1 MSKAN
6 RGAAR
11 SGRGT
16 RRQFPAP
23 WGLEACLEAAASSE
37 AQLPTTSS
45 VLVPTRFLR
54 PTRGLGQASPTSFM
68 TYKKEKDAIIVYQKE
83 NSKKGPQ
90 IIFLANWWNKEALGR
105 KNWWRSV
112 SACKSSF
119 LTLHSREEA
128 LMHEAASSFPRT
140 APYRGSKMRNA
151 HLYGTQQAPVPF
163 LEIPPYS
170 GSAVL
175 SLAHRPVGNR
185 TGRLSTPR
193 VRSHQLNHEGAKR
206 RYFILAFLKTK
217 AITCSKSELMKKS
230 LCMHCK
236 VVLAQLVSAALLCR
250 WQTAGGGSIPA
261 GPRVRIKT
269 VDPPKGNG
277 LGKKKSLLAL

>member
-1 MSKAN
+1 
-6 RGAAR
+6 
-11 SGRGT
+11 
-16 RRQFPAP
+16 
-23 WGLEACLEAAASSE
+23 
-37 AQLPTTSS
+37 
-45 VLVPTRFLR
+45 
-54 PTRGLGQASPTSFM
+54 
-68 TYKKEKDAIIVYQKE
+68 
-83 NSKKGPQ
+83 
-90 IIFLANWWNKEALGR
+90 
-105 KNWWRSV
+105 
-112 SACKSSF
+112 
-119 LTLHSREEA
+119 
-128 LMHEAASSFPRT
+128 
-140 APYRGSKMRNA
+140 MRNA
-151 HLYGTQQAPVPF
+151 HLYGAQQAPVPF

-277 LGKKKSLLAL
+277 LGKKQISACTVRLFLHCLFRMLGRSCGIKWKVDNRPAKPESRSLPRSDWREPFHVVDVSKLSYTMFVNMDMPLSLWIQLQCSNK